1 MNESLTG
8 WGSKGKHRHQAPLQ
22 HRLRRSLWIAMLGS
36 GLWLMLADSAPADAI
51 RRLDLSSALASSDT
65 QMGSEEG
72 SQRALSPAYEPY
84 LEPRGYET
92 EADMPLLH
100 EAAIEEP
107 LLIEIHLG
115 DRRLT
120 LYQGSTAVKQY
131 PVAVGRE
138 GWQTPT
144 GEFEVTQM
152 IPDPAWQ
159 HPFTGDVILGG
170 TPENPLGRYWIG
182 FWTDGNN
189 WVGMHG
195 TPNPET
201 VGTAASH
208 GCIRLYNQD
217 IEELFTLVQLGTP
230 VVVVP

>member
-1 MNESLTG
+1 
-8 WGSKGKHRHQAPLQ
+8 
-22 HRLRRSLWIAMLGS
+22 
-36 GLWLMLADSAPADAI
+36 MLADIAPAQDAI
-51 RRLDLSSALASSDT
+51 RRLNLSSTPAFIDT
-65 QMGSEEG
+65 PIGAEDG
-72 SQRALSPAYEPY
+72 SQMALSPAYEPY
-84 LEPRGYET
+84 LEPVVYEA
-92 EADMPLLH
+92 EADVPLLH
-100 EAAIEEP
+100 EAAVGEP

-120 LYQGSTAVKQY
+120 LYQGDTAIKQY

-182 FWTDGNN
+182 FWTDGTN

-217 IEELFTLVQLGTP
+217 IEELFALVQPGTP